1 MTEQINI
8 KEKIIEILNHNKLS
22 DLKNFLS
29 KRKNLNQA
37 NTILTYLYHAFQ
49 TSGILTTTIAAG
61 YNYRYLIWIG
71 VGLNCTA
78 SLINIYV
85 HLNDSMLHKLLNNI
99 KLIKDDKYIDE
110 DSIIDINIL
119 EEQKISMK

>member
-1 MTEQINI
+1 MTDQINI
-8 KEKIIEILNHNKLS
+8 KNKIIEILNNNKLN
-22 DLKNFLS
+22 DLQNFLS
-29 KRKNLNQA
+29 KRKRLNTV

-85 HLNDSMLHKLLNNI
+85 HLNDSILHKLLNNI

-110 DSIIDINIL
+110 DSIIDINML
-119 EEQKISMK
+119 EEHKSTVK